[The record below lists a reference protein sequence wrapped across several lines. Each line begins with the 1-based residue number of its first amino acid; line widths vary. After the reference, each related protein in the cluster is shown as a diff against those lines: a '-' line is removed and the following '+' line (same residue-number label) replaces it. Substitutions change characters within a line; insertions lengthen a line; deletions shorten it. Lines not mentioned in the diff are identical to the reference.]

1 MHRPT
6 ARRPFRLAALTLA
19 LTLIG
24 FTAVVAADLRTWTDS
39 TGKFTIKAKFVSL
52 ADGKVTL
59 EQEDGSKVEIELT
72 KLSAADQKVAQDLAK
87 GGDNPFK
94 PKTAAGSPAK
104 SAAEPPLAT
113 VDWSG
118 ARAIDLNPAQSE
130 WKVSVGAA
138 PSVEGLTHQPVRLPQ
153 KVSFFEQAKGL
164 VLNPVCKRAAVGY
177 TLNDPRQKAGGT
189 RVVLCDLASGQLLGT
204 ASAPG
209 QFAPVALA
217 DDGNRVL
224 MRRDDFGLG
233 NQDRLEVWKLDG
245 SNVTKT
251 LRWVPYDDLHGAE
264 RDVKWATLL
273 DEQRAVTVSASGKLV
288 AWQLDPLKPLYTLLV
303 QGNCLPGLSPDRKLL
318 AFSTG
323 HDVGVLD
330 LAAGRVVALQTTPQT
345 QFPTL
350 AFSPSGKWIA
360 CAAFDKL
367 YVWDT
372 ATGKQERESGYY
384 GLHVGG
390 QALWTDDDH
399 ILLGNRTLFDLETQ
413 VKLWEYNGGELVQ
426 YLGGK
431 VWFEVS
437 QDDRAPGA
445 IVPATV
451 PQANVTAA
459 LKKAMAESDFFVLK
473 PGTTVAIDVSGLADA
488 DQRDKVRTA
497 LEEKLKAND
506 CQVGESGTITLAA
519 LTEVGKERDVSYHTF
534 GRPGSRTYKVKEHFS
549 RLKFLYQGKP
559 AWETSAGNVPFF
571 VRLKEDQTMQQY
583 LKEHEKPNYDWFTK
597 VELPKL
603 LTKPTGRPTLG
614 TSQVTTAGVR

>member
-1 MHRPT
+1 VSVALLGLT
-6 ARRPFRLAALTLA
+6 AVLAAD
-19 LTLIG
+19 
-24 FTAVVAADLRTWTDS
+24 VRTWTDS

-87 GGDNPFK
+87 GDDNPFK
-94 PKTAAGSPAK
+94 PKTAAGAPAK
-104 SAAEPPLAT
+104 PVAEPPLAT
-113 VDWSG
+113 IDWSG
-118 ARAIDLNPAQSE
+118 ARAVDLNPVQSE
-130 WKVSVGAA
+130 WQVSVGAA
-138 PSVEGLTHQPVRLPQ
+138 PGVEGLTEQPVRLPP
-153 KVSFFEQAKGL
+153 KTNFFEQAKGL
-164 VLNPVCKRAAVGY
+164 ALNPVCKRAAVGY

-189 RVVLCDLASGQLLGT
+189 RVVLCDLTAGKLLGSV
-204 ASAPG
+204 SAPG
-209 QFAPVALA
+209 QFAALALA
-217 DDGNRVL
+217 DDGSRVL
-224 MRRDDFGLG
+224 MRRDDFGHG
-233 NQDRLEVWKLDG
+233 NQDRVEIWKLDG
-245 SNVTKT
+245 SSIAKT
-251 LRWVPYDDLHGAE
+251 LRWLPYDDLHGAD
-264 RDVKWATLL
+264 RDVKWATFV
-273 DEQRAVTVSASGKLV
+273 DDRRAVTVSASGKLV
-288 AWQLDPLKPLYTLLV
+288 LWQLDQLKPVYTLLI
-303 QGNCLPGLSPDRKLL
+303 QGNCVPGLSPDRKFL
-318 AFSTG
+318 AFEAG

-345 QFPTL
+345 QFPAL
-350 AFSPSGKWIA
+350 AFSPSGKKLA

-367 YVWDT
+367 YIWDT

-390 QALWTDDDH
+390 QVLWTDDEH

-426 YLGGK
+426 HLGGK

-437 QDDRAPGA
+437 QGERAPGA
-445 IVPATV
+445 IVPAAI
-451 PQANVTAA
+451 PQANVTTA
-459 LKKAMAESDFFVLK
+459 LKKAMTEPDFFVLK

-488 DQRDKVRTA
+488 DQRDKVRAA
-497 LEEKLKAND
+497 LEEKLKANG
-506 CQVGESGTITLAA
+506 CRVGESGTITLAA

-534 GRPGSRTYKVKEHFS
+534 GRPGARSYKVKEHFS

-571 VRLKEDQTMQQY
+571 AHLKEDQTMQQY
-583 LKEHEKPNYDWFTK
+583 LKEHEKPNYDWFPK